1 MILWHST
8 TYRNYVWECLPKKQG
23 KTRCRCSHIY
33 AEEMESATA
42 TALQRLYMRN
52 KRIVELCAELLS
64 SVPLNDREGA
74 LMALADM
81 KPQNITFDNSA
92 ANVLIMK
99 AVVATDAYIVFRFI
113 DGSTDKYR
121 ICGNT
126 PLGQTNMNIRKEYH
140 RRIADL
146 YSQGM
151 SASTIAET
159 LGLSLNTVRSY
170 MRRSLK

>member
-1 MILWHST
+1 MMLWHST

-33 AEEMESATA
+33 AEEMESAIA
-42 TALQRLYMRN
+42 IALQRLYERN
-52 KRIVELCAELLS
+52 KKIVGLCTELLS

-74 LMALADM
+74 LTALAEM
-81 KPQNITFDNSA
+81 KPQDIVFDNSTV
-92 ANVLIMK
+92 NVLITK
-99 AVVATDAYIVFRFI
+99 AVVTTDAHIVFYFV
-113 DGSTDKYR
+113 DGSTYKYR

-159 LGLSLNTVRSY
+159 LGIPPNTVRSY
-170 MRRSLK
+170 IRRSLK